1 MIHIR
6 MSLWKKNTVYFDQV
20 NSFHSNFQFTFQY
33 KKNQKIFLDL
43 LFLVTVITKKK
54 LEFIK
59 RKQIST
65 FKIENWS
72 ATKSSEAT

>member
-43 LFLVTVITKKK
+43 LFLVIDNNQKETRVYQEETNKH
-54 LEFIK
+54 F
-59 RKQIST
+59 QD
-65 FKIENWS
+65 
-72 ATKSSEAT
+72 

>member
-43 LFLVTVITKKK
+43 LFLVTDNNQKETRVYQEETNKH
-54 LEFIK
+54 F
-59 RKQIST
+59 QD
-65 FKIENWS
+65 
-72 ATKSSEAT
+72 